1 MWIDRVKE
9 AKQKLDLSYREI
21 SIETKG
27 KLSERDVM
35 RMIKG
40 EYKKPFVDDVIAL
53 GAALKLSPKEL
64 FEEANLV
71 VESTVSAQK
80 STEISNENDRLLSEV
95 ECLKKEI
102 EHLKTLILLKDELLE
117 AKNELL
123 ATYRL
128 DKAITFH

>member
-9 AKQKLDLSYREI
+9 AKQKLGLSYREI

-40 EYKKPFVDDVIAL
+40 EYKKPFVDDVIDL
-53 GAALKLSPKEL
+53 GAALKLSPKDL

-71 VESTVSAQK
+71 VESTAAAQESSK
-80 STEISNENDRLLSEV
+80 ISNENEKLLA
-95 ECLKKEI
+95 EI
-102 EHLKTLILLKDELLE
+102 EQLKVVIEHQKELIAAKDDLIEVYKKLT
-117 AKNELL
+117 K
-123 ATYRL
+123 
-128 DKAITFH
+128 DM

>member
-53 GAALKLSPKEL
+53 GAALKLSPKDL
-64 FEEANLV
+64 FEEASLV
-71 VESTVSAQK
+71 VETTAAAEK
-80 STEISNENDRLLSEV
+80 STEIRNENEKLLA
-95 ECLKKEI
+95 EI
-102 EHLKTLILLKDELLE
+102 EMLKRDLEHKIELIAAKDELLRV
-117 AKNELL
+117 
-123 ATYRL
+123 YRIL
-128 DKAITFH
+128 TKDM